1 MRRARSPRR
10 SPSRGGINPVAWID
24 QTLEV
29 EVENRVQV
37 TGVETFP
44 IAVPAPHPGG
54 PHWMLLRLDTDEGI
68 SGYGEMMLLPIGFRW
83 PVICAMID
91 DLVDQALVGHDP
103 YNAEELFDRIYG
115 RAGYSHVPE
124 LTKLAI
130 LSAFDIA
137 CWDIVGKHLGQPV
150 HRLLGGRVRDRVRT
164 YTYLYAAPDHEDL
177 GRSLRELWLDPEH
190 AAQRARHYV
199 DLGFTAV
206 KLDPFALSISDDQA
220 LGQTVPIQFTMS
232 ALATAEAVIAAI
244 RTEVGDAVDILIG
257 THGQMTPAA
266 AIRFAKRV
274 ERYDPLWFEEPVPP
288 ENVTALAEVARAT
301 SIPIATGERLTS
313 KYDFARL
320 LEHRAAAIL
329 NFDVGLVGGILE
341 ARKIATI
348 AESHYV
354 QVAPHVYGGPMI
366 AAASIQLSLSSQ
378 NFLIMEGLER
388 FDGIYDELTDPPF
401 IWREGFVIPSER
413 PGLGHSLRED
423 VARSLR
429 PESPGRS
436 LIRSY

>member
-1 MRRARSPRR
+1 MK
-10 SPSRGGINPVAWID
+10 
-24 QTLEV
+24 
-29 EVENRVQV
+29 V

-44 IAVPAPHPGG
+44 IAVPSPHPGG
-54 PHWMLLRLDTDEGI
+54 PYWMLLRLDTDEGI
-68 SGYGEMMLLPIGFRW
+68 SGYGEMMLLSIGFRW
-83 PVICAMID
+83 PVVVAMID

-103 YNAEELFDRIYG
+103 FNAEELFDRIYG

-137 CWDIVGKHLGQPV
+137 CWDIVGKRLGQPV
-150 HRLLGGRVRDRVRT
+150 HRLLGGRVRDTVRT
-164 YTYLYAAPDHEDL
+164 YTYLYAAPTEQDL

-190 AAQRARHYV
+190 AARRARHYV

-232 ALATAEAVIAAI
+232 ALATAEAVIGAI
-244 RTEVGDAVDILIG
+244 RSEIGDAADILIG

-274 ERYDPLWFEEPVPP
+274 ERYDPLWFEEPIPP
-288 ENVTALAEVARAT
+288 ENMRALAEVARAT
-301 SIPIATGERLTS
+301 TIPITTGERITS
-313 KYDFARL
+313 KYEFARL
-320 LEHRAAAIL
+320 LEHRAASIF
-329 NFDVGLVGGILE
+329 NFDLGTVGGILE
-341 ARKIATI
+341 ARKIATM
-348 AESHYV
+348 AESNYV
-354 QVAPHVYGGPMI
+354 QVSPHVYGGPMI
-366 AAASIQLSLSSQ
+366 AAASIQLSLCSQ
-378 NFLIMEGLER
+378 NFLIMEGIER

-401 IWREGFVIPSER
+401 AWRDGFITPSER
-413 PGLGHSLRED
+413 PGLGHDLRED
-423 VARSLR
+423 VARRLR
-429 PESPGRS
+429 PDGPGPS

>member
-1 MRRARSPRR
+1 M
-10 SPSRGGINPVAWID
+10 
-24 QTLEV
+24 
-29 EVENRVQV
+29 QV

-91 DLVDQALVGHDP
+91 DLVDQAVVGHDP

-164 YTYLYAAPDHEDL
+164 YTYLYAAPDHADL

-206 KLDPFALSISDDQA
+206 KLDPFALSITDDQA

-288 ENVTALAEVARAT
+288 ENMAALAEVARAT

-320 LEHRAAAIL
+320 LEHRAAAIF

-413 PGLGHSLRED
+413 PGLGHNLRED

>member
-1 MRRARSPRR
+1 MK
-10 SPSRGGINPVAWID
+10 
-24 QTLEV
+24 
-29 EVENRVQV
+29 V

-44 IAVPAPHPGG
+44 IAVPSPHPGG
-54 PHWMLLRLDTDEGI
+54 PYWMLLRLDTDEGI
-68 SGYGEMMLLPIGFRW
+68 SGYGEMMLLSIGFRW
-83 PVICAMID
+83 PVVVAMID

-150 HRLLGGRVRDRVRT
+150 HRLLGGRVRDTVRT
-164 YTYLYAAPDHEDL
+164 YTYLYAAPSEQDL

-190 AAQRARHYV
+190 AATRARHYV

-206 KLDPFALSISDDQA
+206 KLDPFALSISHDQA

-232 ALATAEAVIAAI
+232 ALATAEAVIGAI
-244 RTEVGDAVDILIG
+244 RSEIGDAADILIG

-288 ENVTALAEVARAT
+288 ENMRALAEVARAT
-301 SIPIATGERLTS
+301 TIPITTGERITS
-313 KYDFARL
+313 KYEFARL
-320 LEHRAAAIL
+320 LEHRAASIF
-329 NFDVGLVGGILE
+329 NFDLGTGG
-341 ARKIATI
+341 RHPRG
-348 AESHYV
+348 AED
-354 QVAPHVYGGPMI
+354 
-366 AAASIQLSLSSQ
+366 
-378 NFLIMEGLER
+378 R
-388 FDGIYDELTDPPF
+388 DDGRVEL
-401 IWREGFVIPSER
+401 R
-413 PGLGHSLRED
+413 PGVAARLRRTDDRRRVDPAFAELAELPD
-423 VARSLR
+423 HGGDRALR
-429 PESPGRS
+429 RH
-436 LIRSY
+436 L

>member
-1 MRRARSPRR
+1 
-10 SPSRGGINPVAWID
+10 
-24 QTLEV
+24 
-29 EVENRVQV
+29 VQV

-68 SGYGEMMLLPIGFRW
+68 SGYGEMMLLPIAFRW

-103 YNAEELFDRIYG
+103 YNAEGLFDRIYG

-137 CWDIVGKHLGQPV
+137 CWDIVGKHLRQPV

-164 YTYLYAAPDHEDL
+164 YTYGSCGSTPSTPHT
-177 GRSLRELWLDPEH
+177 
-190 AAQRARHYV
+190 RARHYV

-206 KLDPFALSISDDQA
+206 KLDPFALTSTDDQA
-220 LGQTVPIQFTMS
+220 LGQTVPIQASPS
-232 ALATAEAVIAAI
+232 ASSGMTRCGSRSPSHRE
-244 RTEVGDAVDILIG
+244 
-257 THGQMTPAA
+257 HGS
-266 AIRFAKRV
+266 
-274 ERYDPLWFEEPVPP
+274 
-288 ENVTALAEVARAT
+288 ARRGRPRDEHPDRHRRA
-301 SIPIATGERLTS
+301 PYVQ
-313 KYDFARL
+313 YDFARL
-320 LEHRAAAIL
+320 LEHRAAAIF
-329 NFDVGLVGGILE
+329 NFDVGLVGRILE

-354 QVAPHVYGGPMI
+354 QVAPHVYVGPMI

-388 FDGIYDELTDPPF
+388 FDRIYDELTDPPF

-413 PGLGHSLRED
+413 PGLGHNLRED

-429 PESPGRS
+429 PEIPGRS